1 MQIVIDIPEEYY
13 KDIYSNTEIMI
24 YGGMRSGK
32 TYLATLLRAI
42 RNGTPLPKKHGRIG
56 DLDSIMND
64 ICNSINEMTNIGIS
78 VDGQY
83 LWAKLNDAV
92 DNASTIIPA
101 DTDKESEE

>member
-1 MQIVIDIPEEYY
+1 MADIALVIKLPEELYETY
-13 KDIYSNTEIMI
+13 KGRQPMLGDTGIDMI
-24 YGGMRSGK
+24 ARSI
-32 TYLATLLRAI
+32 A
-42 RNGTPLPKKHGRIG
+42 NGIPIPKKHGRIG

-101 DTDKESEE
+101 DAESEE